1 MGRGGSVYYRM
12 LGIYIIA
19 EPSVA
24 TQYSFLLNQTF
35 TIFPGRCSQL
45 VDVLKPCNCS
55 LGRCH
60 SHSGNKVTPTSIFK
74 FVTFHM
80 VAL

>member
-35 TIFPGRCSQL
+35 TE
-45 VDVLKPCNCS
+45 VLQS
-55 LGRCH
+55 FVVSVH
-60 SHSGNKVTPTSIFK
+60 S
-74 FVTFHM
+74 
-80 VAL
+80 